1 MPNRQVGGVTLRAV
15 LLTGFGLTLGV
26 WLLTGYYVA
35 ARLTARQDELS
46 DVSARYVA
54 GQDAV
59 RAVRTEVVQASVV
72 VRDALIDPERGE
84 PAGYRAQVDRARATA
99 QHLLDGYVA
108 LRGDASEKV
117 ELERL
122 RGEVT
127 AFFVAAERVLATE
140 PANWGAQAHQ
150 LLQGVMPRRG
160 STIEASDRLQSE
172 NRNAY
177 VAYQQDA
184 TAGHAALQRQVWTI
198 LGLALVVSCG
208 IAWVAFRYATQLEAR
223 LNEQRLREEQISRD
237 LQRLSARLV
246 NVQEDERRRIARE
259 LHDEVG
265 QALSAVGVELALAQ
279 QRLHRVGVSDD
290 LLHDARVLA
299 DGVLRGVRDLSQV
312 LHPSVL
318 DDLGLTAALT
328 SYVNAF
334 GKRTRLSVDLVAE
347 GLDVPADPDAER
359 AVYRIVQEALTNVA
373 RHARATAVTVR
384 LRGRPGSFT
393 VVVEDDGVG
402 FDAAAAQRPGRR
414 NGLGLLGIRER
425 VAQFGGRFVVDSVVE
440 RGTRLEV
447 DLPVETRVVADQPTE
462 ETGAPIDAPEEVV
475 HG

>member
-1 MPNRQVGGVTLRAV
+1 MPGRQVGSVSLRAV

-46 DVSARYVA
+46 EISARYVA
-54 GQDAV
+54 AQDALRGV
-59 RAVRTEVVQASVV
+59 RIEIVQASVV
-72 VRDALIDPERGE
+72 VRDALIDPERGAPVE
-84 PAGYRAQVDRARATA
+84 YRQQVDRSRATA
-99 QHLLDGYVA
+99 ERLLEGYVLVRALPFERAA
-108 LRGDASEKV
+108 LRQ
-117 ELERL
+117 L
-122 RGEVT
+122 RHET
-127 AFFVAAERVLATE
+127 ALFFEAAEGVLATD
-140 PANWGAQAHQ
+140 PDRWGPDAHV
-150 LLQGVMPRRG
+150 LLQRVMPRR
-160 STIEASDRLQSE
+160 SSAVAVSE
-172 NRNAY
+172 RFQADNRTAY
-177 VAYQQDA
+177 VESQHDA
-184 TAGHAALQRQVWTI
+184 AAEQAALQRRVWTI

-208 IAWVAFRYATQLEAR
+208 IAWAAFRYATELESR
-223 LNEQRLREEQISRD
+223 LTAQQVREAQISRD

-246 NVQEDERRRIARE
+246 NVQEEERRRIARE

-279 QRLHRVGVSDD
+279 QRMHRAGVTDD

-328 SYVNAF
+328 SFANAF
-334 GKRTRLSVDLVAE
+334 GKRTGLAVDLVA
-347 GLDVPADPDAER
+347 DSPYVPADPDAER

-373 RHARATAVTVR
+373 RHARARTVTVR

-393 VVVEDDGVG
+393 VVVEDDGIG
-402 FDAAAAQRPGRR
+402 FDAAAAQRPGGRS
-414 NGLGLLGIRER
+414 GLGLLGIRER
-425 VAQFGGRFVVDSVVE
+425 VSQFGGRFVVDSVVN

-447 DLPVETRVVADQPTE
+447 DLPVETRVAAVQPAE
-462 ETGAPIDAPEEVV
+462 EAGASLDVPQEVT